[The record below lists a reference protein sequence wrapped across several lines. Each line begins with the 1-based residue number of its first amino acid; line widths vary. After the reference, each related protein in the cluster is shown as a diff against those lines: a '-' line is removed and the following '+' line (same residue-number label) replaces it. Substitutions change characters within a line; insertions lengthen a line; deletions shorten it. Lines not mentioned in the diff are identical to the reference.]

1 MGALVLQEYWG
12 SIDWVCVGA
21 LVVQEYWGS
30 IDWVCVGALVVQEYW
45 GSIDWRVWVHWLY
58 RSIGEVLTGECGCIG
73 STGVL
78 GKY

>member
-1 MGALVLQEYWG
+1 MHGFYRSIGEVLTGE
-12 SIDWVCVGA
+12 CVGA
-21 LVVQEYWGS
+21 
-30 IDWVCVGALVVQEYW
+30 WVLQEYW